1 MKYKQLGTS
10 DLYVSELALG
20 TMTFGQQNSLSE
32 AHEQLDYAV
41 SQGVNFIDTAE
52 MYPVPGKPETQGRS
66 EEYVGSWLKTQ
77 ARDKLVIASKVS
89 GPARGFGWIRG
100 GPLAVDRDNIMAAI
114 NDSLRRLQTD
124 YIDLY
129 QIHWPARN
137 VPMFGRNEFEP
148 GLERP
153 CTSVEEQ
160 LTVLSELVQ
169 SGKVRYI
176 GLSNET
182 PWGIAEF
189 LKTSERLGLERIVSV
204 QNPYNLIN
212 RTFEIGLHEMCFRE
226 RVSLLA
232 YSPLAFGLLSG
243 KYVNDAPANARFT
256 LFPEFG
262 QRYRKLNV
270 PAAVEAYANLAA
282 ERGWSPAAMALAF
295 IRSRPFVASTIVGA
309 TAMLQ
314 LQENLDSVELDA
326 AAIAAIES
334 IHARYPNPA
343 P

>member
-10 DLYVSELALG
+10 DLHVSELALG

-41 SQGVNFIDTAE
+41 AQGVNFIDTAE
-52 MYPVPGKPETQGRS
+52 MYPVPGKPETQGCS
-66 EEYVGSWLKTQ
+66 EEYVGKWLKTQ
-77 ARDKLVIASKVS
+77 ARDKLVIATKVS
-89 GPARGFGWIRG
+89 GPARGFDWIRG

-114 NDSLRRLQTD
+114 HDSLRRLQTD

-137 VPMFGRNEFEP
+137 VPMFGHNEFEP
-148 GLERP
+148 RLERP

-169 SGKVRYI
+169 SGKVRHI

-189 LKTSERLGLERIVSV
+189 LKASERLGLDRIVSV

-212 RTFEIGLHEMCFRE
+212 RTFEISLHEMCYRE
-226 RVSLLA
+226 KVSLLV

-243 KYVNDAPANARFT
+243 KYVNDAPTDGRFT

-270 PAAVEAYANLAA
+270 PAAVEAYAKLAV
-282 ERGWSPAAMALAF
+282 ERDLSPASMALAF

-309 TAMLQ
+309 TTIKQ
-314 LQENLDSVELDA
+314 LQMNLSNVELDA
-326 AAIAAIES
+326 ALINAIEL